1 MRRSSAKSPSRGND
15 KAAAIRRQRAAW
27 LNPSDD
33 AQPHPTEPTTGRQR
47 HSDFRT
53 AAGASALASAE
64 TGRRSDHLVA
74 GSDDGEVIDE
84 FAEQLREASAAEQ
97 REKELRKDRAMSAI
111 RVQVL
116 EEEISG
122 LAQEKTQL
130 DRQLQKIYRDDARV
144 DAANQALDEEVA
156 RFMQSVKQR
165 KHALACEKATIAER
179 QRVVNE
185 QRTDN
190 DAQVRLIQDTLLT
203 LRL

>member
-1 MRRSSAKSPSRGND
+1 MTPRNNVTFCVL
-15 KAAAIRRQRAAW
+15 Q
-27 LNPSDD
+27 
-33 AQPHPTEPTTGRQR
+33 
-47 HSDFRT
+47 
-53 AAGASALASAE
+53 
-64 TGRRSDHLVA
+64 
-74 GSDDGEVIDE
+74 
-84 FAEQLREASAAEQ
+84 
-97 REKELRKDRAMSAI
+97 
-111 RVQVL
+111 VQVL

-185 QRTDN
+185 QRADN

>member
-1 MRRSSAKSPSRGND
+1 MDINPCDPRERGGFPCQSDRNFSAAFWSIEFVGACAMRRSSAKSPSRGND

-111 RVQVL
+111 RVRLCDRTFWPDVA
-116 EEEISG
+116 SHR
-122 LAQEKTQL
+122 LAVSWAMPGAVIL
-130 DRQLQKIYRDDARV
+130 
-144 DAANQALDEEVA
+144 
-156 RFMQSVKQR
+156 
-165 KHALACEKATIAER
+165 
-179 QRVVNE
+179 
-185 QRTDN
+185 
-190 DAQVRLIQDTLLT
+190 
-203 LRL
+203 